1 MFVKKRHLLQ
11 NIEVLTFRKYHWYD
25 DRSEPVA
32 DFLRNSHSLKRVEFL
47 NVNDC
52 FKSFTAVLEALVDN
66 RSISELRYPINSIG
80 SDDLIYLLKW
90 IDDNSDIIE
99 EIDFTYEIIDD

>member
-1 MFVKKRHLLQ
+1 M
-11 NIEVLTFRKYHWYD
+11 
-25 DRSEPVA
+25 
-32 DFLRNSHSLKRVEFL
+32 

-66 RSISELRYPINSIG
+66 RSISELRYPINSIS

-99 EIDFTYEIIDD
+99 EVDFSYEIIDDQKLANN